1 MLKNKAS
8 IEIPPDK
15 GRAMFGTL
23 DETFTLE
30 YGQVFIQYTSFEE
43 RKRVIYTGLV
53 LCLYV
58 LFYTSNAYLQSD
70 RTKNIYM
77 YEK

>member
-53 LCLYV
+53 LYIYR
-58 LFYTSNAYLQSD
+58 LFYTSNAHLQSD
-70 RTKNIYM
+70 
-77 YEK
+77 

>member
-8 IEIPPDK
+8 VEIPPDK

-43 RKRVIYTGLV
+43 RKRVIYTGLDMHV
-53 LCLYV
+53 
-58 LFYTSNAYLQSD
+58 FYAFTYSF
-70 RTKNIYM
+70 IY
-77 YEK
+77 